1 MPEGVITKALSGFYY
16 VAPTMGGE
24 LISCR
29 ARGKF
34 RIDGVSPLVGD
45 MVSYDEAGE
54 NSGYVTAVHE
64 RKNFFIR
71 PAVANVDYLVLLC
84 AAVNPVTDPFL
95 VDRVAVIAEAA
106 GGGVIICINK
116 CDMERGDE
124 LYNIFSTTGYKVI
137 RTSAKTGEGVQE
149 LREAIEGKIVAFT
162 GNSGVGKSSLLN
174 AIEPRFSLLTAE
186 VSEKLGRGKHT
197 TRHVEL
203 FDVGSG
209 TFIADTPGFASFDLT
224 QMVPIMKEELHNHF
238 PEFAPYIGSC
248 RFDNCAHLREPD
260 CAVLK
265 AVKEGKIHPSR
276 HESYTKLYEICSQ
289 FKKWEQK

>member
-1 MPEGVITKALSGFYY
+1 MPDGVITKALSGFYY
-16 VAPTMGGE
+16 VAPSDGGE
-24 LISCR
+24 IVSCR

-45 MVSYDEAGE
+45 KVSYDESGE
-54 NSGYVTAVHE
+54 GSGYVTSVHP
-64 RKNFFIR
+64 RRNFFIR

-106 GGGVIICINK
+106 GCGVIICINK
-116 CDMERGDE
+116 CDMDRGNE
-124 LYNIFSTTGYKVI
+124 LYDIFSTTGYKVI

-149 LREAIEGKIVAFT
+149 LREAIDGKIVAFT

-174 AIEPRFSLLTAE
+174 AIEPRFSLQTAE

-203 FDVGSG
+203 FNVGDG
-209 TFIADTPGFASFDLT
+209 TFIADTPGFASFELT
-224 QMVPIMKEELHNHF
+224 QMAPIMKEDLHNCF
-238 PEFAPYIGSC
+238 PEFEKYIGSC
-248 RFDNCAHLREPD
+248 RFDDCAHLREPD

-265 AVKEGKIHPSR
+265 AVAEGTIHPSR
-276 HESYTKLYEICSQ
+276 HESYVKLYEICSQ
-289 FKKWEQK
+289 FKPWEQK